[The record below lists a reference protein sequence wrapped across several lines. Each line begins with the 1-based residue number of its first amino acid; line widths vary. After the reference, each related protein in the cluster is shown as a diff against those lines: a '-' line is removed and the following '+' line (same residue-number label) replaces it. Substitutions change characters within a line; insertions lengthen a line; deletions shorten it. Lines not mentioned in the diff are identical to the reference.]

1 MAALIKA
8 GLAYNEQSYNK
19 IPFSANKDEY
29 KIYSALFVVSGYL
42 TLEALMD
49 HIELH

>member
-8 GLAYNEQSYNK
+8 GLAYNEQSCN
-19 IPFSANKDEY
+19 